1 MSLTWAASAD
11 GRNGQIL
18 RAVWGATMAL
28 RLAFWRQEE
37 ADAQSLEQHPKPG
50 LLSDF
55 ILGSQDGLVNV
66 LGVILGVAVAALAQP
81 HTDAF
86 RIVLAGGLAATFAE
100 SISMGAVAY
109 TSTLAR
115 RDHYLSELER
125 EKQEMRDLPE
135 KEREEVRNVFAKWGF
150 DGRELEEATD
160 TIVSNPTAH
169 LEFMM
174 AHELNLSPVERT
186 QARKSA
192 LLVGMAAIV
201 GSLIPLVPFVIATSN
216 IPVGIGGSL
225 IVSAIALFLIGWYKA
240 KATIGRPARSGA
252 QMVLIGIASAIAGF
266 GIAYLVGFAGG

>member
-1 MSLTWAASAD
+1 MAS
-11 GRNGQIL
+11 
-18 RAVWGATMAL
+18 
-28 RLAFWRQEE
+28 RLMFWRREE
-37 ADAQSLEQHPKPG
+37 QDAQSLEQHPRPG

-66 LGVILGVAVAALAQP
+66 LGVILGVAVASQDL
-81 HTDAF
+81 
-86 RIVLAGGLAATFAE
+86 RIILAGGLAATFAE

-135 KEREEVRNVFAKWGF
+135 KEREEVREVFERWGF
-150 DGRELEEATD
+150 TGPDLEDATD

-192 LLVGMAAIV
+192 LLVGVAAIV
-201 GSLIPLVPFVIATSN
+201 GSVIPLAPFVFLSTMGLTIFGGILTSL
-216 IPVGIGGSL
+216 V
-225 IVSAIALFLIGWYKA
+225 VSAVTLFAIGWYKG
-240 KATIGRPARSGA
+240 KATLGRPARSGT
-252 QMVLIGIASAIAGF
+252 QMLIIGIVSALAGF
-266 GIAYLVGFAGG
+266 GIAYLVGYTGG